1 MSERTSRKTSAT
13 AGGWG
18 PEGADKRSGEWEL
31 NASKTREESRGV
43 YSQLI

>member
-18 PEGADKRSGEWEL
+18 PEGADGEAVSGNFTRRKRKGNKAEVF
-31 NASKTREESRGV
+31 THC
-43 YSQLI
+43 